1 MILESLCLGP
11 FQVNCYILASENNSK
26 AIIID
31 PGDEEKKIRRVLDI
45 HGLEPALIINTHGHI
60 DHIGCNDK
68 FGVPVYIHRMDSAM
82 LKDPK
87 LNLSNFL
94 QPTSYHMQFQVKV
107 MEDKEKIELGQVQ
120 LEVMHTPGHTPGG
133 ICLLLKKP
141 QNKILFSGDTL
152 FYQGVGRTDF
162 PGADE
167 GQLIK
172 SIKEKLF
179 KLPEDT
185 VIYPGHGMP
194 STIGE
199 EKKNNPFIS

>member
-1 MILESLCLGP
+1 MVLESLSLGP
-11 FQVNCYILASENNSK
+11 FQVNCYILAVENNSK

-31 PGDEEKKIRRVLDI
+31 PGDEEKKIRRVLDT
-45 HGLEPALIINTHGHI
+45 HSLEPALIINTHGHI

-68 FGVPVYIHRMDSAM
+68 FGVPVYIHSLDLAM
-82 LKDPK
+82 LNDPK
-87 LNLSNFL
+87 LNLSHLL
-94 QPTSYHMQFQVKV
+94 QPRPSHIQSQVKV
-107 MEDKEKIELGQVQ
+107 IEDKEKIELGLIQ

-141 QNKILFSGDTL
+141 QNNILFSGDTL

-172 SIKEKLF
+172 SIREKLF

-199 EKKNNPFIS
+199 EMKNNPFIS

>member
-45 HGLEPALIINTHGHI
+45 HRLEPALIINTHGHI

-68 FGVPVYIHRMDSAM
+68 FGVPVYIHSMDLTM
-82 LKDPK
+82 LTNPK
-87 LNLSNFL
+87 LNLSSFL
-94 QPTSYHMQFQVKV
+94 YPSPHNIQSQIKAI
-107 MEDKEKIELGQVQ
+107 EDKEKIELGLIQ

-152 FYQGVGRTDF
+152 FYQGIGRTDF

-179 KLPEDT
+179 ALPEDT
-185 VIYPGHGMP
+185 IIYPGHGAS

>member
-1 MILESLCLGP
+1 MILESLSLGP
-11 FQVNCYILASENNSK
+11 FQVNCYILASANNSK

-31 PGDEEKKIRRVLDI
+31 PGDEEKKIRRALDI
-45 HGLEPALIINTHGHI
+45 HRLEPALIINTHGHI

-94 QPTSYHMQFQVKV
+94 QPRPYHMQYQVKV
-107 MEDKEKIELGQVQ
+107 MEDKGKIELGLIE

-185 VIYPGHGMP
+185 VIYPGHGAS
-194 STIGE
+194 STIGQ
-199 EKKNNPFIS
+199 EKKNNPFLS

>member
-11 FQVNCYILASENNSK
+11 FQVNCYILAVENNSK
-26 AIIID
+26 AVIID
-31 PGDEEKKIRRVLDI
+31 PGDEEKKIRRALDI
-45 HGLEPALIINTHGHI
+45 HRLEPALIINTHGHI

-82 LKDPK
+82 LQDPK

-94 QPTSYHMQFQVKV
+94 QPRPYHMQYQVKV
-107 MEDKEKIELGQVQ
+107 MEDKEKIELGLIE

-185 VIYPGHGMP
+185 VIYPGHGAS
-194 STIGE
+194 STIGQ
-199 EKKNNPFIS
+199 EKKNNSFL